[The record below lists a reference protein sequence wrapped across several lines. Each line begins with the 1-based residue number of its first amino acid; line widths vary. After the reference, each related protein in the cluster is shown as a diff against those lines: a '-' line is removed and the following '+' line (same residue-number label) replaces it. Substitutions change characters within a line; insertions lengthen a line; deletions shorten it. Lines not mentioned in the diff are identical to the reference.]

1 LRISSLSP
9 LATTCCLKEKK
20 DLTVLV
26 IPVACQYIY
35 IVARKVLVFI
45 RRRQVV
51 EGEKSGFIKKVR
63 REAAVEKVNIFRD
76 IAVRTGGDIYLG
88 VVGPV
93 RTGKSTFIKRF
104 MELIVLPNIVNEHD
118 RERAKDEL
126 PQSGA
131 GRMIMTVEPKFIPK
145 EAVEIAIKNG
155 FKMKV
160 RIVDCVGYTV
170 EGALG
175 YEEEGGPRM
184 VMTPW
189 FEEAIPFQ
197 EAAEIGTRKVIT
209 DHSTIGI
216 VVLTDGT
223 ITEIPRENYLDAE
236 ERVIRELQEL
246 EKPFIVVLNSAYPE
260 ALETIELAQSLEEK
274 YDVPVLPINCS
285 EMNQDDILTILQE
298 ALYEFPVQEVNV
310 ELPGWVEELEPM
322 HWLRRDL
329 EEVVQEAISDI
340 GRIRDIDKCVERLQQ
355 CEHIASTVL
364 KDMNLGTGVAL
375 IEVGCRKD
383 LFFKVLEEVSQLPVT
398 GEQDILR
405 LMRDLSKATR
415 EYDKVAPALE
425 EVRELGYGVV
435 APSLDE
441 MVLEEP
447 ELIRQGSRF
456 GVRLKASAPSLHII
470 RADITTEITPIIG
483 TERQCEELVR
493 YMLEEF
499 EDDPQKIW
507 KKDIFGKSLHELVR
521 EGIQNKLHRMPEN
534 AQVKLRET
542 VQRIVNE
549 GSGGLICII
558 I

>member
-1 LRISSLSP
+1 MENI
-9 LATTCCLKEKK
+9 
-20 DLTVLV
+20 D
-26 IPVACQYIY
+26 
-35 IVARKVLVFI
+35 
-45 RRRQVV
+45 
-51 EGEKSGFIKKVR
+51 
-63 REAAVEKVNIFRD
+63 IFRD
-76 IAVRTGGDIYLG
+76 IAERTRGDIYLG

-104 MELIVLPNIVNEHD
+104 MELLVLPNIINSHD

-145 EAVEIAIKNG
+145 EAVEISIKNG

-160 RIVDCVGYTV
+160 RVVDCVGYTV

-197 EAAEIGTRKVIT
+197 DAAEIGTRKVIT

-223 ITEIPRENYLDAE
+223 ITEIPRENYLEAE
-236 ERVIRELQEL
+236 ERVIGELKEL
-246 EKPFIVVLNSAYPE
+246 SKPFIVILNSVYPE
-260 ALETIELAQSLEEK
+260 SLEISELVQSLEER
-274 YDVPVLPINCS
+274 YDVPVLPLNCV
-285 EMNQDDILTILQE
+285 EMDQDDILNILQE

-310 ELPGWVEELEPM
+310 NLPRWVEELEVM
-322 HWLRRDL
+322 HWLRK
-329 EEVVQEAISDI
+329 EFEKIIQEAVHDI
-340 GRIRDIDKCVERLQQ
+340 RRLRDIDKCVEKLR
-355 CEHIASTVL
+355 ESEFVVSAVL
-364 KDMNLGTGVAL
+364 EDMNLGTGVAV
-375 IEVGCRKD
+375 IDIKSQEE
-383 LFFKVLEEVSQLPVT
+383 LFFKVLEEMSGFSIT
-398 GEQDILR
+398 GDHDILR
-405 LMRDLSKATR
+405 LMQDLSKAKY
-415 EYDKVAPALE
+415 EYEKVAPALE
-425 EVRELGYGVV
+425 EVQERGYGVV

-441 MVLEEP
+441 MILEEP

-483 TERQCEELVR
+483 TEKQCEELVR
-493 YMLEEF
+493 FMLEEF

-507 KKDIFGKSLHELVR
+507 QKDIFGKSLHELVR

-534 AQVKLRET
+534 AQAKLQET
-542 VQRIVNE
+542 VKRIVNE